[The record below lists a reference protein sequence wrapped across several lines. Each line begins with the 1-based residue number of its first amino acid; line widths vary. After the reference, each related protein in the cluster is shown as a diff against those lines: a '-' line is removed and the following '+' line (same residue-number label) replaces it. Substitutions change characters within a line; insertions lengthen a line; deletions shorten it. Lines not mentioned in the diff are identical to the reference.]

1 MVHLNTLKAVERTIN
16 SIKTNK
22 QIENLYKYNQVSQL
36 KWSELASETRNHSR
50 FQCKQ
55 PNTNII
61 DLFSHSIR
69 G

>member
-16 SIKTNK
+16 SIKKKK